1 MSRRNPTLLLALLGV
16 CASTVLASAQAAS
29 SLTET
34 SSSQSSSTVA
44 YIYVSNAVNS
54 TKNQVHG
61 YSAAANGALTAIPGS
76 PFPDN
81 VSYLSVNGAWL
92 FGAENGLPSNVFS
105 YSIGSNGALTKKD
118 TYTVPNNDAVNSMW
132 LDHTG
137 ATLYVD
143 GYDGVGNDY
152 YALSVD
158 QSTGDLTQVEDLSL
172 GPGYFGPLS
181 FIGNNEFAYNSWF
194 YEFDAGILGVQR
206 ASDGSLSV
214 VSYDGPPMPTAP
226 PNEGYWPSGAAA
238 DPTDHLAIAVEPIK
252 STSTGYEQ
260 AGPVQLAT
268 YTADSSGSLTTNSTY
283 KNMPSVLVTTSSG
296 TEYVGYALHYWMSP
310 SGKYLAVG
318 GPLGLQLFHFNG
330 ADPITKFTGLITTDS
345 INQLFW
351 DNADHLYAISTKSG
365 KLFVFTVTSKG
376 ATQAPGSPHSIAS
389 PQNLIVLPK

>member
-1 MSRRNPTLLLALLGV
+1 MSPIRTLLI
-16 CASTVLASAQAAS
+16 
-29 SLTET
+29 SLTGICSGAVLLAAQSAPSDTSNIAAAT
-34 SSSQSSSTVA
+34 SSPVA
-44 YIYVSNAVNS
+44 YIYVSSAVNS
-54 TKNQVHG
+54 ATNRIDG
-61 YSAAANGALTAIPGS
+61 YAAAANGALKPVPRS

-92 FGAENGLPSNVFS
+92 FGAEDGLPSNVFS

-118 TYTVPNNDAVNSMW
+118 TYTVPNNDSVNSMW

-152 YALSVD
+152 YALRVD
-158 QSTGDLTQVEDLSL
+158 QSTGDLTQVQDLSL

-181 FIGNNEFAYNSWF
+181 FIGDNEFAYNSWF

-206 ASDGSLSV
+206 ARDGSLSV
-214 VSYDGPPMPTAP
+214 VSYYGPPMPTAP
-226 PNEGYWPSGAAA
+226 PDEGYWPSGAAA
-238 DPTDHLAIAVEPIK
+238 DPTDHLAIAVEPVK
-252 STSTGYEQ
+252 STSTGHAQ

-283 KNMPSVLVTTSSG
+283 ENMPSVLVTTSSG
-296 TEYVGYALHYWMSP
+296 TEYVGYTLHYWMSP

-330 ADPITKFTGLITTDS
+330 ANPITKFTGLITTDS

-351 DNADHLYAISTKSG
+351 DNANHLYAISAKSG

-376 ATQAPGSPHSIAS
+376 ATEAPGSPHAIAS
-389 PQNLIVLPK
+389 PAHLIVLPK